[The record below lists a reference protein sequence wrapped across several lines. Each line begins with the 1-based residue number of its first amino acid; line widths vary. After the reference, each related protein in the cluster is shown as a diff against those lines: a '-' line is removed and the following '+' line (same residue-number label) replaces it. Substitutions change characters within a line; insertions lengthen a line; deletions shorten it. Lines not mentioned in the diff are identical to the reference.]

1 MDAIHPTIS
10 LVIPSYNRAAL
21 IAETL
26 ESALTQVP
34 PFLEIIVVDDGSTD
48 RTAAVLEQYASRV
61 TLISVLNGG
70 VQRARNRGV
79 AAASGTHIALCD
91 SDDLLQPGYVAAMQA
106 WLCAQPDCN
115 SIYCNFANFDE
126 RGVQADKFSTAPA
139 GFFDGAT
146 RSGAFWHGI
155 PDLYR
160 RILAYQPL
168 FPSGSILR
176 RALYTELGGYDSQ
189 FNGVGAEDFEF
200 ALRVVEAGGT
210 ALCTEALVRIRRHG
224 ANDSTDN
231 VRQVRG
237 EIQILDYALA
247 HHRHGALYRDAILAS
262 IDTRRLDVFDGAVA
276 RGEFDIAAQ
285 MLALLRH
292 PPGDTKFKIKA
303 MITRL
308 PPLLRQPLWR
318 LTQ

>member
-1 MDAIHPTIS
+1 METMSPAIS
-10 LVIPSYNRAAL
+10 LVIPSYNRANL
-21 IAETL
+21 ITEL
-26 ESALTQVP
+26 LDSALAQVP

-48 RTAAVLEQYASRV
+48 DTAAVLQPYAGRI
-61 TLISVLNGG
+61 TLIAVPNGG

-79 AAASGTHIALCD
+79 AAARGAFVALCD
-91 SDDLLQPGYVAAMQA
+91 SDDLLQPGYVATMQG
-106 WLCAQPDCN
+106 WLSSHPACN
-115 SIYCNFANFDE
+115 SVYCNFANFDE

-139 GFFDGAT
+139 GFFDGAVRT
-146 RSGAFWHGI
+146 GAFWHGV

-168 FPSGSILR
+168 FPSGSIVR
-176 RALYTELGGYDSQ
+176 RALYQELGGYDSQ

-200 ALRVVEAGGT
+200 ALRVVEAGET
-210 ALCTEALVRIRRHG
+210 ALCADALVRIRRHG

-237 EIQILDYALA
+237 EIQILEYALE
-247 HHRHGALYRDAILAS
+247 HHRSGALYRDAILAS
-262 IDTRRLDVFDGAVA
+262 IETRRLDVFDGAFA
-276 RGEFDIAAQ
+276 RGAFDIARQ
-285 MLALLRH
+285 MLGLLQH
-292 PPGDTKFKIKA
+292 PPGDAKFKMKSV
-303 MITRL
+303 ITRL